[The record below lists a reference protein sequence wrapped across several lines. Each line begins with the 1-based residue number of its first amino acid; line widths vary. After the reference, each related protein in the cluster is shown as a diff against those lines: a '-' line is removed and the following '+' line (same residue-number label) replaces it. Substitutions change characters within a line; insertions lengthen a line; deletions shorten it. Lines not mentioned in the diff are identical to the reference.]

1 MGSKLLIQGQVT
13 DCMVAIKIVEVLH
26 SRDGPACSA
35 GLNWMMIVNTRNG
48 ASAWSQV
55 LQLCACNSLRTMAC
69 NSLRSMSDWGPSY
82 CGEVIQA
89 GD

>member
-1 MGSKLLIQGQVT
+1 
-13 DCMVAIKIVEVLH
+13 MVAIKIVEVLH

-55 LQLCACNSLRTMAC
+55 LQLCACNSLR
-69 NSLRSMSDWGPSY
+69 SMSDWGPSY
-82 CGEVIQA
+82 CGEAIQA